1 MKKAIYAAVAALLV
15 AGCGKD
21 KDLSPSGLDRNW
33 FAVEDSGDPVDH
45 LRYEIYSQTGIA
57 LFRNDTIGSIDRGLD
72 ALGNPYVYYE
82 VLDLNYAITSRTEVA
97 TYELSE
103 DDDAVIAGLELM
115 RDRVIPILPEKLYP
129 RCFLLV
135 GRLDI
140 DQKKNRKGEASAYR
154 GMMTTA
160 VGRLNSI
167 KTMPEA
173 EKKRLAAEIA
183 AEVISVYQVNE
194 RATELED
201 FYAKADASTQGG
213 DKISLYDYVYDIK
226 ETNSSAT
233 SPVFKDWKE
242 YGFLVYDTSDT
253 SFNDTAGSRSY
264 KTVGQRRDVE
274 TFLVEVLLGDD
285 DGFGTT
291 YADYP
296 LILEKY
302 ALLKA
307 LWAEIGEELQ

>member
-33 FAVEDSGDPVDH
+33 FAVEDSSDPVDH

-82 VLDLNYAITSRTEVA
+82 VLDVNYAITSRTEVA

-115 RDRVIPILPEKLYP
+115 RDRVIPILPGKLYP

-140 DQKKNRKGEASAYR
+140 DQKKHRKGEASAYR

-167 KTMPEA
+167 KTMSEA

-183 AEVISVYQVNE
+183 AEVISVYLVNE

-213 DKISLYDYVYDIK
+213 DKISLYDYVYDLK
-226 ETNSSAT
+226 ETS
-233 SPVFKDWKE
+233 
-242 YGFLVYDTSDT
+242 
-253 SFNDTAGSRSY
+253 
-264 KTVGQRRDVE
+264 
-274 TFLVEVLLGDD
+274 
-285 DGFGTT
+285 
-291 YADYP
+291 
-296 LILEKY
+296 
-302 ALLKA
+302 
-307 LWAEIGEELQ
+307 

>member
-1 MKKAIYAAVAALLV
+1 M
-15 AGCGKD
+15 
-21 KDLSPSGLDRNW
+21 
-33 FAVEDSGDPVDH
+33 
-45 LRYEIYSQTGIA
+45 
-57 LFRNDTIGSIDRGLD
+57 FRNDTIGSIDRGLD

-82 VLDLNYAITSRTEVA
+82 VLDVNYAITSRTEVA

-167 KTMPEA
+167 KTMSEA

-183 AEVISVYQVNE
+183 AEVISVYLVNE

-233 SPVFKDWKE
+233 SPVFKDWKST
-242 YGFLVYDTSDT
+242 GSWCTIPRTPASTTPRVRGATRPWGSAAT
-253 SFNDTAGSRSY
+253 WRPSWSRCCSATTTASGPRMR
-264 KTVGQRRDVE
+264 TIR
-274 TFLVEVLLGDD
+274 
-285 DGFGTT
+285 
-291 YADYP
+291 
-296 LILEKY
+296 
-302 ALLKA
+302 
-307 LWAEIGEELQ
+307 

>member
-1 MKKAIYAAVAALLV
+1 MTKAIYAAVAALLV

-33 FAVEDSGDPVDH
+33 FAVEDSSDPVDH

-72 ALGNPYVYYE
+72 AQGNPYVYYE
-82 VLDLNYAITSRTEVA
+82 VLDVNYAITSRTEVA
-97 TYELSE
+97 TYEHSE
-103 DDDAVIAGLELM
+103 DDDAGIAGLELM
-115 RDRVIPILPEKLYP
+115 RDRVMPILPEKLYP

-167 KTMPEA
+167 KTMSEA

-183 AEVISVYQVNE
+183 AEVISVYLVNE

-307 LWAEIGEELQ
+307 LWAEVGEELQ

>member
-33 FAVEDSGDPVDH
+33 FAVEDSSDPVDH

-82 VLDLNYAITSRTEVA
+82 VLDVNYAITSRTEVA

-167 KTMPEA
+167 KTMSEA
-173 EKKRLAAEIA
+173 EKKRLAA
-183 AEVISVYQVNE
+183 
-194 RATELED
+194 
-201 FYAKADASTQGG
+201 
-213 DKISLYDYVYDIK
+213 
-226 ETNSSAT
+226 
-233 SPVFKDWKE
+233 
-242 YGFLVYDTSDT
+242 
-253 SFNDTAGSRSY
+253 
-264 KTVGQRRDVE
+264 
-274 TFLVEVLLGDD
+274 
-285 DGFGTT
+285 
-291 YADYP
+291 
-296 LILEKY
+296 
-302 ALLKA
+302 
-307 LWAEIGEELQ
+307 

>member
-1 MKKAIYAAVAALLV
+1 
-15 AGCGKD
+15 
-21 KDLSPSGLDRNW
+21 
-33 FAVEDSGDPVDH
+33 
-45 LRYEIYSQTGIA
+45 
-57 LFRNDTIGSIDRGLD
+57 
-72 ALGNPYVYYE
+72 
-82 VLDLNYAITSRTEVA
+82 
-97 TYELSE
+97 
-103 DDDAVIAGLELM
+103 
-115 RDRVIPILPEKLYP
+115 
-129 RCFLLV
+129 
-135 GRLDI
+135 
-140 DQKKNRKGEASAYR
+140 
-154 GMMTTA
+154 MMTTA

-167 KTMPEA
+167 KTMSEA

-183 AEVISVYQVNE
+183 AEVISVYLVNE

-307 LWAEIGEELQ
+307 LWTEIGEELQ